1 MHTNC
6 ISSLGINIRF
16 LFTTSVIITKGA
28 VKIRQ
33 VALTSLEL
41 KFSVG
46 MLHNI
51 AHRQLMVLL
60 VLLMANHDKTMP
72 IANEANNMDAVC
84 QYERSVMCSSLT
96 DLLPWLCS
104 DHTRSGRHCES
115 THVLPVKTVCVY
127 EMY

>member
-6 ISSLGINIRF
+6 ISSLGINMRF
-16 LFTTSVIITKGA
+16 LFTTSVIITRGS

-33 VALTSLEL
+33 EALTSLEL

-60 VLLMANHDKTMP
+60 VLLTENPIMITTKHCQLQMKRSTWMQYAN
-72 IANEANNMDAVC
+72 
-84 QYERSVMCSSLT
+84 
-96 DLLPWLCS
+96 
-104 DHTRSGRHCES
+104 TRG
-115 THVLPVKTVCVY
+115 VYCVRV
-127 EMY
+127 